1 MNVSSLKKYYRSLG
15 KNNMANYAGVIVD
28 ISLEKLDRVFDYK
41 IPAHLE
47 NVIRPGV
54 QVWIPFG
61 MGNRKIKGFVVSL
74 SDTCAYEESKVKEI
88 SGVCE
93 GAIPV
98 EGQLIE
104 LAAWMRDRYG
114 CTMNQAMKTV
124 IPVKNK
130 VKEQTKVL
138 ISLTADTGTVE
149 NYISANKRCKA
160 RVRVLQ
166 TLATKGTL
174 EKEKLLE
181 EAATTAATLKELQE
195 AGLISLQSETIYRL
209 PKIAREE
216 KKNITLNTE
225 QQTILDTFAD
235 DLAEGHCCNYLLHG
249 VTGSGKTEVYMGM
262 IAQVL
267 EGKKQA
273 IVLIPEIALTFQT
286 VMRFYGRFGEKVS
299 VIHSKMS
306 AGERYDQM
314 ERAKKGEI
322 SIMIGPRSAVFTP
335 FQNLGMII
343 IDEEHEGSYKSET
356 TPKYHARE
364 VAKKR
369 CEMSGATMVLG
380 SATPSVE
387 SYFKTCNGEM
397 KLLKLSNRINDQKL
411 ADVQVVDLRK
421 ELKEGNRSVISRRL
435 HVQMQNALE
444 KNQQIMLFLNRRG
457 HTGFISCR
465 SCGKV
470 LKCPHCDVSLTLHR
484 DNKMRCHYC
493 GYEQYSV
500 KNCPECGSPYIG
512 GFRAGTQA
520 IEEVVKKE
528 FPKARILRMD
538 MDTTRK
544 KGNYE
549 AILESFAKK
558 EADILIGTQMIVKG
572 HDFPSVTL
580 VGVLLA
586 DLSLHASDYMAA
598 ERTFQLLTQAV
609 GRAGRGNDPGNAV
622 IQTYQPEHY
631 AVQSAAAQNYESF
644 YELEIAYRDLMSY
657 PPMSGMLAMLL
668 QSEDQELLE
677 AQAEKIKTGILEMEI
692 PLLRVTGPTPAVI
705 SKLSD
710 IYRRVIYLKHEDTKE
725 LYRVREMIDLAVKNE
740 TISKEIRVEFDENPL
755 YAY

>member
-1 MNVSSLKKYYRSLG
+1 
-15 KNNMANYAGVIVD
+15 MAKYAGVIVD

-41 IPAHLE
+41 VPAYLE
-47 NVIRPGV
+47 GILHPGM

-61 MGNRKIKGFVVSL
+61 NGNRRIKGFVVSL
-74 SDTCAYEESKVKEI
+74 ADTCSYEEYKVKELL
-88 SGVCE
+88 GVCE
-93 GAIPV
+93 GAISV

-104 LAAWMRDRYG
+104 LAAWMRERYG

-124 IPVKNK
+124 LPVKNK

-138 ISLTADTGTVE
+138 VSLNIDKTAVDE
-149 NYISANKRCKA
+149 YAEKNKRAKA
-160 RVRVLQ
+160 RIRVLQ
-166 TLATKGTL
+166 TLLEKGTL
-174 EKEKLLE
+174 EKDKLLE
-181 EAATTAATLKELQE
+181 EASTTGATLKELQE
-195 AGLISLQSETIYRL
+195 AGLLSLQSETIYRL

-216 KKNITLNTE
+216 KKEIILNQN
-225 QQTILDTFAD
+225 QQTILDNFRQD
-235 DLAEGHCCNYLLHG
+235 FAEGRCENYLLHG

-262 IAQVL
+262 LENVL
-267 EGKKQA
+267 NSGKQA

-286 VMRFYGRFGEKVS
+286 VMRFYGRFGDKVS

-314 ERAKKGEI
+314 ERAKRGEI

-335 FQNLGMII
+335 FSNLGMII

-356 TPKYHARE
+356 NPKYHARE

-369 CEMSGATMVLG
+369 CEMSPASLVLG
-380 SATPSVE
+380 SATPSIE
-387 SYFKTCNGEM
+387 SYFKASCGEY
-397 KLLKLSNRINDQKL
+397 KLLKLPNRINDLNL
-411 ADVQVVDLRK
+411 AAVQVVDLRQ
-421 ELKEGNRSVISRRL
+421 ELKEGNRSVISRALRK
-435 HVQMQNALE
+435 QMQEALD

-465 SCGKV
+465 SCGHV
-470 LKCPHCDVSLTLHR
+470 LKCPHCDVSLTLHKDGR
-484 DNKMRCHYC
+484 MRCHYC
-493 GYEQYSV
+493 GYEQTTV

-520 IEEVVKKE
+520 IEEVVRKE
-528 FPKARILRMD
+528 FPDAKILRMD

-544 KGNYE
+544 KGSYE
-549 AILESFAKK
+549 AILESFSKK

-572 HDFPSVTL
+572 HDFPAVTL

-609 GRAGRGNDPGNAV
+609 GRAGRGNLPGNAV

-631 AVQSAAAQNYESF
+631 AVQRAAAQDYEGF
-644 YELEIAYRDLMSY
+644 YDLEIAYRDLMSY

-668 QSEDQELLE
+668 QGADEDILE
-677 AQAEKIKTGILEMEI
+677 AESEKIKTMILEMDI

-705 SKLSD
+705 SKISD
-710 IYRRVIYLKHEDTKE
+710 IYRRVIYLKHEDVKE
-725 LYRVREMIDLAVKNE
+725 LYCVREMIDEAVKNE
-740 TISKEIRVEFDENPL
+740 TISKEIRVEYDENPL

>member
-1 MNVSSLKKYYRSLG
+1 
-15 KNNMANYAGVIVD
+15 MAIYAGVIVD

-47 NVIRPGV
+47 GILHPGM

-61 MGNRKIKGFVVSL
+61 NGNRRIKGFVVSL
-74 SDTCAYEESKVKEI
+74 ADTCSYEESKVKELL
-88 SGVCE
+88 GVCE
-93 GAIPV
+93 GAISV

-104 LAAWMRDRYG
+104 LAAWMRERYG

-124 IPVKNK
+124 LPVKNK
-130 VKEQTKVL
+130 VKEKTKVL
-138 ISLTADTGTVE
+138 VSLNIDKTAVDE
-149 NYISANKRCKA
+149 YAEKNKRAKA
-160 RVRVLQ
+160 RIRVLQ
-166 TLATKGTL
+166 TLLEKGTL
-174 EKEKLLE
+174 EKDKLLE
-181 EAATTAATLKELQE
+181 EASTTGATLKELQE
-195 AGLISLQSETIYRL
+195 AGLLSLQSETIYRL

-216 KKNITLNTE
+216 KQEIILNQN
-225 QQTILDTFAD
+225 QQTILDNFRQD
-235 DLAEGHCCNYLLHG
+235 FAEGRCENYLLHG

-262 IAQVL
+262 LENVL
-267 EGKKQA
+267 NSGKQA

-286 VMRFYGRFGEKVS
+286 VMRFYGRFGDKVS

-314 ERAKKGEI
+314 ERAKRGEI

-335 FQNLGMII
+335 FSNLGMII

-356 TPKYHARE
+356 NPKYHARE

-369 CEMSGATMVLG
+369 CEMSPASLVLG
-380 SATPSVE
+380 SATPSIE
-387 SYFKTCNGEM
+387 SYFKASCGEY
-397 KLLKLSNRINDQKL
+397 KLLKLPNRINDLNL
-411 ADVQVVDLRK
+411 AAVQVVDLRQ
-421 ELKEGNRSVISRRL
+421 ELKEGNRSVISRALRK
-435 HVQMQNALE
+435 QMQEALD

-465 SCGKV
+465 SCGHV
-470 LKCPHCDVSLTLHR
+470 LKCPHCDVSLTLHKDGR
-484 DNKMRCHYC
+484 MRCHYC
-493 GYEQYSV
+493 GYEQTTV

-520 IEEVVKKE
+520 IEEVVRKE
-528 FPKARILRMD
+528 FPDAKILRMD

-544 KGNYE
+544 KGSYE
-549 AILESFAKK
+549 AILESFSKK

-572 HDFPSVTL
+572 HDFPAVTL

-609 GRAGRGNDPGNAV
+609 GRAGRGNLPGNAV

-631 AVQSAAAQNYESF
+631 AVQRAAAQDYEGF
-644 YELEIAYRDLMSY
+644 YDLEIAYRDLMSY

-668 QSEDQELLE
+668 QGADEDILE
-677 AQAEKIKTGILEMEI
+677 AESEKIKTMILEMDI

-705 SKLSD
+705 SKISD
-710 IYRRVIYLKHEDTKE
+710 IYRRVIYLKHEDVKE
-725 LYRVREMIDLAVKNE
+725 LYCVREMIDEAVKNE
-740 TISKEIRVEFDENPL
+740 TISKEIRVEYDENPL

>member
-1 MNVSSLKKYYRSLG
+1 
-15 KNNMANYAGVIVD
+15 MAKYAGVIVD

-41 IPAHLE
+41 VPAYLE
-47 NVIRPGV
+47 GILHPGM

-61 MGNRKIKGFVVSL
+61 NGNRRIKGFVVSL
-74 SDTCAYEESKVKEI
+74 SDTCSYEEYKVKELL
-88 SGVCE
+88 GVCE
-93 GAIPV
+93 GAISV

-104 LAAWMRDRYG
+104 LAAWMRERYG

-124 IPVKNK
+124 LPVKNK

-138 ISLTADTGTVE
+138 VSLNIDKTAVDE
-149 NYISANKRCKA
+149 YAEKNKRAKA
-160 RVRVLQ
+160 RIRVLQ
-166 TLATKGTL
+166 TLLEKGTL
-174 EKEKLLE
+174 EKDKLLE
-181 EAATTAATLKELQE
+181 EASTTGATLKELQE
-195 AGLISLQSETIYRL
+195 AGLLSLQSETIYRL

-216 KKNITLNTE
+216 KKEIILNQN
-225 QQTILDTFAD
+225 QQTILDNFRQD
-235 DLAEGHCCNYLLHG
+235 FAEGRCENYLLHG

-262 IAQVL
+262 LENVL
-267 EGKKQA
+267 NSGKQA

-286 VMRFYGRFGEKVS
+286 VMRFYGRFGDKVS

-314 ERAKKGEI
+314 ERAKRGEI

-335 FQNLGMII
+335 FSNLGMII

-356 TPKYHARE
+356 NPKYHARE

-369 CEMSGATMVLG
+369 CEMSPASLVLG
-380 SATPSVE
+380 SATPSIE
-387 SYFKTCNGEM
+387 SYFKASCGEY
-397 KLLKLSNRINDQKL
+397 KLLKLPNRINDLNL
-411 ADVQVVDLRK
+411 AAVQVVDLRQ
-421 ELKEGNRSVISRRL
+421 ELKEGNRSVISRALRK
-435 HVQMQNALE
+435 QMQEALD

-465 SCGKV
+465 SCGHV
-470 LKCPHCDVSLTLHR
+470 LKCPHCDVSLTLHKDGR
-484 DNKMRCHYC
+484 MRCHYC
-493 GYEQYSV
+493 GYEQTTV

-520 IEEVVKKE
+520 IEEVVRKE
-528 FPKARILRMD
+528 FPDAKILRMD

-544 KGNYE
+544 KGSYE
-549 AILESFAKK
+549 AILESFSKK

-572 HDFPSVTL
+572 HDFPAVTL

-609 GRAGRGNDPGNAV
+609 GRAGRGNLPGNAV

-631 AVQSAAAQNYESF
+631 AVQRAAAQDYEGF
-644 YELEIAYRDLMSY
+644 YDLEIAYRDLMSY

-668 QSEDQELLE
+668 QGADEDILE
-677 AQAEKIKTGILEMEI
+677 AESEKIKTMILEMDI

-705 SKLSD
+705 SKISD
-710 IYRRVIYLKHEDTKE
+710 IYRRVIYLKHEDVKE
-725 LYRVREMIDLAVKNE
+725 LYCVREMIDEAVKNE
-740 TISKEIRVEFDENPL
+740 TISKEIRVEYDENPL

>member
-1 MNVSSLKKYYRSLG
+1 
-15 KNNMANYAGVIVD
+15 MAKYAGVIVD

-41 IPAHLE
+41 VPAYLE
-47 NVIRPGV
+47 GILHPGM

-61 MGNRKIKGFVVSL
+61 NGNRRIKGFVVSL
-74 SDTCAYEESKVKEI
+74 SDTCSYEEYKVKELL
-88 SGVCE
+88 GVCE
-93 GAIPV
+93 GAISV

-104 LAAWMRDRYG
+104 LAAWMRERYG

-124 IPVKNK
+124 LPVKNK
-130 VKEQTKVL
+130 VKEKTKVL
-138 ISLTADTGTVE
+138 VSLNIDKTAVDE
-149 NYISANKRCKA
+149 YAEKNKRAKA
-160 RVRVLQ
+160 RIRVLQ
-166 TLATKGTL
+166 TLLEKGTL
-174 EKEKLLE
+174 EKDKLLE
-181 EAATTAATLKELQE
+181 EASTTGATLKELQE
-195 AGLISLQSETIYRL
+195 AGLLSLQSETIYRL

-216 KKNITLNTE
+216 KQEIILNQN
-225 QQTILDTFAD
+225 QQTILDNFRQD
-235 DLAEGHCCNYLLHG
+235 FAEGRCENYLLHG

-262 IAQVL
+262 LENVL
-267 EGKKQA
+267 NSGKQA

-286 VMRFYGRFGEKVS
+286 VMRFYGRFGDKVS

-314 ERAKKGEI
+314 ERAKRGEI

-335 FQNLGMII
+335 FSNLGMII

-356 TPKYHARE
+356 NPKYHARE

-369 CEMSGATMVLG
+369 CEMSQASLVLG
-380 SATPSVE
+380 SATPSIE
-387 SYFKTCNGEM
+387 SYFRASCGEY
-397 KLLKLSNRINDQKL
+397 KLLRLPNRINDLNL
-411 ADVQVVDLRK
+411 ATVQVVDLRQ
-421 ELKEGNRSVISRRL
+421 ELKEGNRSVISRTL
-435 HVQMQNALE
+435 KKQMQEALD
-444 KNQQIMLFLNRRG
+444 KKQQIMLFLNRRG

-465 SCGKV
+465 SCGHV
-470 LKCPHCDVSLTLHR
+470 LKCPHCDVSLTLHKDGR
-484 DNKMRCHYC
+484 MRCHYC
-493 GYEQYSV
+493 GYEQTTV

-520 IEEVVKKE
+520 IEEVVRKE
-528 FPKARILRMD
+528 FPDAKILRMD

-544 KGNYE
+544 KGSYE
-549 AILESFAKK
+549 AILESFSKK

-572 HDFPSVTL
+572 HDFPAVTL

-609 GRAGRGNDPGNAV
+609 GRAGRGNLPGNAV

-631 AVQSAAAQNYESF
+631 AVQRAAAQDYEGF
-644 YELEIAYRDLMSY
+644 YDLEIAYRDLMSY

-668 QSEDQELLE
+668 QGADEDILE
-677 AQAEKIKTGILEMEI
+677 AESEKIKTMILEMDI

-705 SKLSD
+705 SKISD
-710 IYRRVIYLKHEDTKE
+710 IYRRVIYLKHEDVKE
-725 LYRVREMIDLAVKNE
+725 LYCVREMIDEAVKNE
-740 TISKEIRVEFDENPL
+740 TISKEIRVEYDENPL

>member
-1 MNVSSLKKYYRSLG
+1 
-15 KNNMANYAGVIVD
+15 MAKYAGVIVD

-41 IPAHLE
+41 VPAHLE
-47 NVIRPGV
+47 GILHPGM

-61 MGNRKIKGFVVSL
+61 NGNRRIKGFVVSL
-74 SDTCAYEESKVKEI
+74 SDTCSYEEYKVKELL
-88 SGVCE
+88 GVCE
-93 GAIPV
+93 GAISV

-104 LAAWMRDRYG
+104 LAAWMRERYG

-124 IPVKNK
+124 LPVKNK
-130 VKEQTKVL
+130 VKEKTKVL
-138 ISLTADTGTVE
+138 VSLNIDKTAVDE
-149 NYISANKRCKA
+149 YAEKNKRAKA
-160 RVRVLQ
+160 RIRVLQ
-166 TLATKGTL
+166 TLLEKGTL
-174 EKEKLLE
+174 EKDKLLE
-181 EAATTAATLKELQE
+181 EASTTGATLKELQE
-195 AGLISLQSETIYRL
+195 AGLLSLQSETIYRL

-216 KKNITLNTE
+216 KQEIILNQN
-225 QQTILDTFAD
+225 QQTILDNFRQD
-235 DLAEGHCCNYLLHG
+235 FAEGRCENYLLHG

-262 IAQVL
+262 LENVL
-267 EGKKQA
+267 NSGKQA

-286 VMRFYGRFGEKVS
+286 VMRFYGRFGDKVS

-314 ERAKKGEI
+314 ERAKRGEI

-335 FQNLGMII
+335 FSNLGMII

-356 TPKYHARE
+356 NPKYHARE

-369 CEMSGATMVLG
+369 CEMSHASLVLG
-380 SATPSVE
+380 SATPSIE
-387 SYFKTCNGEM
+387 SYFKASCGEY
-397 KLLKLSNRINDQKL
+397 KLLKLPNRINDLNL
-411 ADVQVVDLRK
+411 AAVQVVDLRQ
-421 ELKEGNRSVISRRL
+421 ELKEGNRSVISRALRK
-435 HVQMQNALE
+435 QMQEALD

-465 SCGKV
+465 SCGHV
-470 LKCPHCDVSLTLHR
+470 LKCPHCDVSLTLHKDGR
-484 DNKMRCHYC
+484 MRCHYC
-493 GYEQYSV
+493 GYEQTTV

-520 IEEVVKKE
+520 IEEVVRKE
-528 FPKARILRMD
+528 FPDAKILRMD

-544 KGNYE
+544 KGSYE
-549 AILESFAKK
+549 AILESFSKK

-572 HDFPSVTL
+572 HDFPAVTL

-609 GRAGRGNDPGNAV
+609 GRAGRGNLPGNAV

-631 AVQSAAAQNYESF
+631 AVQRAAAQDYEGF
-644 YELEIAYRDLMSY
+644 YDLEIAYRDLMSY

-668 QSEDQELLE
+668 QGADEDILE
-677 AQAEKIKTGILEMEI
+677 AESEKIKTMILEMDI

-705 SKLSD
+705 SKISD
-710 IYRRVIYLKHEDTKE
+710 IYRRVIYLKHEDVKE
-725 LYRVREMIDLAVKNE
+725 LYCVREMIDEAVKNE
-740 TISKEIRVEFDENPL
+740 TISKEIRVEYDENPL

>member
-1 MNVSSLKKYYRSLG
+1 
-15 KNNMANYAGVIVD
+15 MANYAGVIVD
-28 ISLEKLDRVFDYK
+28 ISLEKLDRVFDYR

-47 NVIRPGV
+47 DAIHPGV
-54 QVWIPFG
+54 PVWIPFG
-61 MGNRKIKGFVVSL
+61 MGNRRIKGFVVSL
-74 SDTCAYEESKVKEI
+74 SDTCAYDESKVKELL
-88 SGVCE
+88 GVCE

-104 LAAWMRDRYG
+104 LAAWMREKYG
-114 CTMNQAMKTV
+114 CTMNQTMKTV
-124 IPVKNK
+124 LPVKNK
-130 VKEQTKVL
+130 VKEQTKVVVEAA
-138 ISLTADTGTVE
+138 ADVAAIE
-149 NYISANKRCKA
+149 NYMEHNKRCKA
-160 RVRVLQ
+160 RIRVLQ
-166 TLATKGTL
+166 VLLAKGVL

-195 AGLISLQSETIYRL
+195 AGLILLQSETIYRL

-216 KKNITLNTE
+216 KKSITLNTE
-225 QQTILDTFAD
+225 QQTILDTFRAD
-235 DLAEGHCCNYLLHG
+235 YKAGRRCGYLLHG

-262 IAQVL
+262 LERVL
-267 EGKKQA
+267 ASGKQA

-286 VMRFYGRFGEKVS
+286 VMRFYGRFGDKVS

-322 SIMIGPRSAVFTP
+322 SIMIGPRSAIFTP
-335 FQNLGMII
+335 FSDLGMII

-356 TPKYHARE
+356 NPKYHARE

-369 CEMSGATMVLG
+369 CEMSDAVLVLG
-380 SATPSVE
+380 SATPSIE
-387 SYFKTCNGEM
+387 SYFKATCGEYQ
-397 KLLKLSNRINDQKL
+397 LLKLPNRINDLKL
-411 ADVQVVDLRK
+411 AEVQVVDLRK
-421 ELKEGNRSVISRRL
+421 ELKEGNRSVISRAL
-435 HVQMQNALE
+435 KAQMQEALG

-470 LKCPHCDVSLTLHR
+470 LKCPHCDVSLTFHKDGR
-484 DNKMRCHYC
+484 MRCHYC
-493 GYEQYSV
+493 GYEQMNV
-500 KNCPECGSPYIG
+500 KTCPECGSPYIG
-512 GFRAGTQA
+512 GFRAGTQQ

-528 FPKARILRMD
+528 FPDARILRMD
-538 MDTTRK
+538 LDTTRK
-544 KGNYE
+544 KGSYE

-572 HDFPSVTL
+572 HDFPAVTL

-609 GRAGRGNDPGNAV
+609 GRAGRGSLPGNAV

-631 AVQSAAAQNYESF
+631 AVQTAAKQDYEGF

-657 PPMSGMLAMLL
+657 PPMSGMMAMLL
-668 QSEDQELLE
+668 QSADEGLLE
-677 AQAEKIKTGILEMEI
+677 AEAEKIKTNILEMDI

-710 IYRRVIYLKHEDTKE
+710 VYRRVIYLKHENAKE
-725 LYRVREMIDLAVKNE
+725 LYRVREMLDEAVKNE

>member
-1 MNVSSLKKYYRSLG
+1 
-15 KNNMANYAGVIVD
+15 MAKYAGVIVD

-41 IPAHLE
+41 VPAYLE
-47 NVIRPGV
+47 GILHPGM

-61 MGNRKIKGFVVSL
+61 NGNRRIKGFVVSL
-74 SDTCAYEESKVKEI
+74 SDTCSYEEYKVKELL
-88 SGVCE
+88 GVCE
-93 GAIPV
+93 GAISV

-104 LAAWMRDRYG
+104 LAAWMRERYG

-124 IPVKNK
+124 LPVKNK

-138 ISLTADTGTVE
+138 VSLNIDKTAVDE
-149 NYISANKRCKA
+149 YAEKNKRAKA
-160 RVRVLQ
+160 RIRVLQ
-166 TLATKGTL
+166 TLLEKGTL
-174 EKEKLLE
+174 EKDKLLE
-181 EAATTAATLKELQE
+181 EASTTGATLKELQE
-195 AGLISLQSETIYRL
+195 AGLLSLQSETIYRL

-216 KKNITLNTE
+216 KQEIILNQN
-225 QQTILDTFAD
+225 QQTILDNFRQD
-235 DLAEGHCCNYLLHG
+235 FAEGRCENYLLHG

-262 IAQVL
+262 LENVL
-267 EGKKQA
+267 NSGKQA

-286 VMRFYGRFGEKVS
+286 VMRFYGRFGDKVS

-314 ERAKKGEI
+314 ERAKRGEI

-335 FQNLGMII
+335 FSNLGMII

-356 TPKYHARE
+356 NPKYHARE

-369 CEMSGATMVLG
+369 CEMSPASLVLG
-380 SATPSVE
+380 SATPSIE
-387 SYFKTCNGEM
+387 SYFKASCGEY
-397 KLLKLSNRINDQKL
+397 KLLKLPNRINDLNL
-411 ADVQVVDLRK
+411 AAVQVVDLRQ
-421 ELKEGNRSVISRRL
+421 ELKEGNRSVISRALRK
-435 HVQMQNALE
+435 QMQEALD

-465 SCGKV
+465 SCGHV
-470 LKCPHCDVSLTLHR
+470 LKCPHCDVSLTLHKDGR
-484 DNKMRCHYC
+484 MRCHYC
-493 GYEQYSV
+493 GYEQTTV

-520 IEEVVKKE
+520 IEEVVRKE
-528 FPKARILRMD
+528 FPDAKILRMD

-544 KGNYE
+544 KGSYE
-549 AILESFAKK
+549 AILESFSKK

-572 HDFPSVTL
+572 HDFPAVTL

-609 GRAGRGNDPGNAV
+609 GRAGRGNLPGNAV

-631 AVQSAAAQNYESF
+631 AVQRAAAQDYEGF
-644 YELEIAYRDLMSY
+644 YDLEIAYRDLMSY

-668 QSEDQELLE
+668 QGADEDILE
-677 AQAEKIKTGILEMEI
+677 AESEKIKTMILEMDI

-705 SKLSD
+705 SKISD

-725 LYRVREMIDLAVKNE
+725 LYRVREMIDEAVKNE
-740 TISKEIRVEFDENPL
+740 TISKEIRVEYDENPL

>member
-1 MNVSSLKKYYRSLG
+1 
-15 KNNMANYAGVIVD
+15 MANYAGVIVD

-47 NVIRPGV
+47 NLIHPGV

-61 MGNRKIKGFVVSL
+61 MGNRRIKGFVVSL
-74 SDTCAYEESKVKEI
+74 SDACVYDVYKVKEI
-88 SGVCE
+88 LGVCE

-104 LAAWMRDRYG
+104 LAAWMRERYG

-124 IPVKNK
+124 LPVKNK
-130 VKEQTKVL
+130 VKEQTKVVV
-138 ISLTADTGTVE
+138 SLLVDAAAIEAYVA
-149 NYISANKRCKA
+149 ANKRCKA
-160 RVRVLQ
+160 RIRVLH
-166 TLATKGTL
+166 TLQAKGTL

-181 EAATTAATLKELQE
+181 EASTTVTTLKELQE
-195 AGLISLQSETIYRL
+195 AGMISLQSETIYRL
-209 PKIAREE
+209 PKIAGE
-216 KKNITLNTE
+216 KKKTIILNTE
-225 QQTILDTFAD
+225 QQAILDTFRK
-235 DLAEGHCCNYLLHG
+235 DLAEEKHYNYLIHG

-262 IAQVL
+262 LETVL
-267 EGKKQA
+267 NAGKQA

-286 VMRFYGRFGEKVS
+286 VMRFYGRFGDKVS

-335 FQNLGMII
+335 FSNLGMII
-343 IDEEHEGSYKSET
+343 IDEEHEGSYKSEQM
-356 TPKYHARE
+356 PKYHARE

-369 CEMSGATMVLG
+369 CEMSGATLVLG

-387 SYFKTCNGEM
+387 SYFKACCGKI
-397 KLLKLSNRINDQKL
+397 KLLKLPNRINDSKF
-411 ADVQVVDLRK
+411 ADVQVVDLRQ
-421 ELKEGNRSVISRRL
+421 ELKEGNRSVISRSL
-435 HVQMQNALE
+435 KAQMQNTLD

-465 SCGKV
+465 SCGHV
-470 LKCPHCDVSLTLHR
+470 LKCPHCDLSLTFHR
-484 DNKMRCHYC
+484 NGRMRCHYC
-493 GYEQYSV
+493 GYEQLSV

-512 GFRAGTQA
+512 GFRAGTQR

-528 FPKARILRMD
+528 FPNARILRMD
-538 MDTTRK
+538 LDTTRK
-544 KGNYE
+544 KGSYE
-549 AILESFAKK
+549 AILESFSKR

-572 HDFPSVTL
+572 HDFPEVTL

-609 GRAGRGNDPGNAV
+609 GRAGRGNVPGNAV

-631 AVQSAAAQNYESF
+631 AVQSAAKQNYESF

-668 QSEDQELLE
+668 QSEDETLLE
-677 AQAEKIKTGILEMEI
+677 AEAEKIKTGILEMEI

-725 LYRVREMIDLAVKNE
+725 LYKVREMIEEAVKNG
-740 TISKEIRVEFDENPL
+740 TIAKEIRVEFDENPL

>member
-1 MNVSSLKKYYRSLG
+1 
-15 KNNMANYAGVIVD
+15 MAKYAGVIVD

-41 IPAHLE
+41 VPAYLE
-47 NVIRPGV
+47 GILHPGM

-61 MGNRKIKGFVVSL
+61 NGNRRIKGFVVSL
-74 SDTCAYEESKVKEI
+74 SDTCSYEEYKVKELL
-88 SGVCE
+88 GVCE
-93 GAIPV
+93 GAISV

-104 LAAWMRDRYG
+104 LAAWMRERYG

-124 IPVKNK
+124 LPVKNK

-138 ISLTADTGTVE
+138 VSLNIDKTAVDE
-149 NYISANKRCKA
+149 YAEKNKRAKA
-160 RVRVLQ
+160 RIRVLQ
-166 TLATKGTL
+166 TLLEKGTL
-174 EKEKLLE
+174 EKDKLLE
-181 EAATTAATLKELQE
+181 EASTTGATLKELQE
-195 AGLISLQSETIYRL
+195 AGLLSLQSETIYRL

-216 KKNITLNTE
+216 KQEIILNQN
-225 QQTILDTFAD
+225 QQTILDNFRQD
-235 DLAEGHCCNYLLHG
+235 FAEGRCENYLLHG

-262 IAQVL
+262 LENVL
-267 EGKKQA
+267 NSGKQA

-286 VMRFYGRFGEKVS
+286 VMRFYGRFGDKVS

-314 ERAKKGEI
+314 ERAKRGEI

-335 FQNLGMII
+335 FSNLGMII

-356 TPKYHARE
+356 NPKYRARE

-369 CEMSGATMVLG
+369 CEMSHASLVLG
-380 SATPSVE
+380 SATPSIE
-387 SYFKTCNGEM
+387 SYFKASCGEY
-397 KLLKLSNRINDQKL
+397 KLLKLPNRINDLNL
-411 ADVQVVDLRK
+411 AAVQVVDLRQ
-421 ELKEGNRSVISRRL
+421 ELKEGNRSVISRALRK
-435 HVQMQNALE
+435 QMQEALD

-465 SCGKV
+465 SCGHV
-470 LKCPHCDVSLTLHR
+470 LKCPHCDVSLTLHKDGR
-484 DNKMRCHYC
+484 MRCHYC
-493 GYEQYSV
+493 GYEQTTV

-520 IEEVVKKE
+520 IEEVVRKE
-528 FPKARILRMD
+528 FPDAKILRMD

-544 KGNYE
+544 KGSYE
-549 AILESFAKK
+549 AILESFSKK

-572 HDFPSVTL
+572 HDFPAVTL

-609 GRAGRGNDPGNAV
+609 GRAGRGNLPGNAV

-631 AVQSAAAQNYESF
+631 AVQRAAAQDYEGF
-644 YELEIAYRDLMSY
+644 YDLEIAYRDLMSY

-668 QSEDQELLE
+668 QGADEDILE
-677 AQAEKIKTGILEMEI
+677 AESEKIKTMILEMDI

-705 SKLSD
+705 SKISD
-710 IYRRVIYLKHEDTKE
+710 IYRRVIYLKHEDVKE
-725 LYRVREMIDLAVKNE
+725 LYCVREMIDEAVKNE
-740 TISKEIRVEFDENPL
+740 TISKEIRVEYDENPL

>member
-1 MNVSSLKKYYRSLG
+1 
-15 KNNMANYAGVIVD
+15 MAKYAGVIVD

-41 IPAHLE
+41 IPAHLDG
-47 NVIRPGV
+47 ILHPGM

-61 MGNRKIKGFVVSL
+61 NGNRRIKGFVVSL
-74 SDTCAYEESKVKEI
+74 SDTCSYEEYKVKELL
-88 SGVCE
+88 GVCE
-93 GAIPV
+93 GAISV

-104 LAAWMRDRYG
+104 LAAWMRERYG

-124 IPVKNK
+124 LPVKNK

-138 ISLTADTGTVE
+138 VSLNIDKTAVDE
-149 NYISANKRCKA
+149 YAEKNKRAKA
-160 RVRVLQ
+160 RIRVLQ
-166 TLATKGTL
+166 TLLEKGTL
-174 EKEKLLE
+174 EKDKLLE
-181 EAATTAATLKELQE
+181 EASTTGATLKELQE
-195 AGLISLQSETIYRL
+195 AGLLSLQSETIYRL

-216 KKNITLNTE
+216 KQEIILNQN
-225 QQTILDTFAD
+225 QQTILDNFRQD
-235 DLAEGHCCNYLLHG
+235 FAEGRCENYLLHG

-262 IAQVL
+262 LENVL
-267 EGKKQA
+267 NSGKQA

-286 VMRFYGRFGEKVS
+286 VMRFYGRFGDKVS

-314 ERAKKGEI
+314 ERAKRGEI

-335 FQNLGMII
+335 FSNLGMII

-356 TPKYHARE
+356 NPKYHARE

-369 CEMSGATMVLG
+369 CEMSHASLVLG
-380 SATPSVE
+380 SATPSIE
-387 SYFKTCNGEM
+387 SYFKASCGEY
-397 KLLKLSNRINDQKL
+397 KLLKLPNRINDLNL
-411 ADVQVVDLRK
+411 AAVQVVDLRQ
-421 ELKEGNRSVISRRL
+421 ELKEGNRSVISRALRK
-435 HVQMQNALE
+435 QMQEALD

-465 SCGKV
+465 SCGHV
-470 LKCPHCDVSLTLHR
+470 LKCPHCDVSLTLHKDGR
-484 DNKMRCHYC
+484 MRCHYC
-493 GYEQYSV
+493 GYEQTTV

-520 IEEVVKKE
+520 IEEVVRKE
-528 FPKARILRMD
+528 FPDAKILRMD

-544 KGNYE
+544 KGSYE
-549 AILESFAKK
+549 AILESFSKK

-572 HDFPSVTL
+572 HDFPAVTL

-609 GRAGRGNDPGNAV
+609 GRAGRGNLPGNAV

-631 AVQSAAAQNYESF
+631 AVQRAAAQDYEGF
-644 YELEIAYRDLMSY
+644 YDLEIAYRDLMSY

-668 QSEDQELLE
+668 QGADEDILE
-677 AQAEKIKTGILEMEI
+677 AESEKIKTMILEMDI

-705 SKLSD
+705 SKISD
-710 IYRRVIYLKHEDTKE
+710 IYRRVIYLKHEDVKE
-725 LYRVREMIDLAVKNE
+725 LYCVREMIDEAVKNE
-740 TISKEIRVEFDENPL
+740 TISKEIRVEYDENPL

>member
-1 MNVSSLKKYYRSLG
+1 
-15 KNNMANYAGVIVD
+15 MANYAGVIVD

-47 NVIRPGV
+47 DKIQPGV

-61 MGNRKIKGFVVSL
+61 NGNRRIKGFVIGL
-74 SDTCAYEESKVKEI
+74 SDTCAYEACKIKEI
-88 SGVCE
+88 LEICE

-104 LAAWMRDRYG
+104 LAAWMRERYG
-114 CTMNQAMKTV
+114 CTMNQNLKTV
-124 IPVKNK
+124 LPVKQK

-138 ISLTADTGTVE
+138 VSLAVE
-149 NYISANKRCKA
+149 PSVVSDYAESNKRAKA
-160 RVRVLQ
+160 RIRILEI
-166 TLATKGTL
+166 LCERGTL
-174 EKEKLLE
+174 EKETLLE
-181 EAATTAATLKELQE
+181 LAATSVNTIKELEQ
-195 AGLISLQSETIYRL
+195 AGMVLLQSETIYRL
-209 PKIAREE
+209 PKIAKEE
-216 KKNITLNTE
+216 KKQITLNIE
-225 QQTILDTFAD
+225 QQAVLSCFHRDYRAGKI
-235 DLAEGHCCNYLLHG
+235 GKYLLHG

-262 IAQVL
+262 LEEVL
-267 EGKKQA
+267 KSGKQA

-286 VMRFYGRFGEKVS
+286 VMRFYGRFGDKVS

-306 AGERYDQM
+306 QGERYDQM

-335 FQNLGMII
+335 FPDLGMII

-356 TPKYHARE
+356 NPKYHARE
-364 VAKKR
+364 VANHR
-369 CEMSGATMVLG
+369 CDRSGAVLVLG
-380 SATPSVE
+380 SATPSVD
-387 SYFKTCNGEM
+387 SYFKASCGEYT
-397 KLLKLSNRINDQKL
+397 LLKLSNRINDLKL
-411 ADVQVVDLRK
+411 ADVQVVDLRT
-421 ELKEGNRSVISRRL
+421 ELKEGNRSVISRALRA
-435 HVQMQNALE
+435 QMQQALE

-465 SCGKV
+465 SCGHV
-470 LKCPHCDVSLTLHR
+470 LKCPHCDVSLTIHKDGR
-484 DNKMRCHYC
+484 MRCHYC
-493 GYEQYSV
+493 GFEQMSV
-500 KNCPECGSPYIG
+500 KTCPECGSPYIG

-544 KGNYE
+544 KGSYE

-586 DLSLHASDYMAA
+586 DLSLHSSDYMAA

-609 GRAGRGNDPGNAV
+609 GRAGRGAEPGNAV

-631 AVQSAAAQNYESF
+631 AVQAAKTQSYEAF

-657 PPMSGMLAMLL
+657 PPMSGMMAMLL
-668 QSEDQELLE
+668 QSTDEELLE
-677 AQAEKIKTGILEMEI
+677 AEAEKIKSMILQMDI
-692 PLLRVTGPTPAVI
+692 PLLRLTGPTPAVI

-710 IYRRVIYLKHEDTKE
+710 VYRRVIYLKHEDTKQ
-725 LYRVREMIDLAVKNE
+725 LYHVRETIDQAVKNE
-740 TISKEIRVEFDENPL
+740 MIHQQIRVEFDENPL

>member
-1 MNVSSLKKYYRSLG
+1 
-15 KNNMANYAGVIVD
+15 MAKYAGVIVD

-41 IPAHLE
+41 VPAYLE
-47 NVIRPGV
+47 GILHPGM

-61 MGNRKIKGFVVSL
+61 NGNRRIKGFVVSL
-74 SDTCAYEESKVKEI
+74 SDTCSYEEYKVKELL
-88 SGVCE
+88 GVCE
-93 GAIPV
+93 GAISV

-104 LAAWMRDRYG
+104 LAAWMRERYG

-124 IPVKNK
+124 LPVKNK
-130 VKEQTKVL
+130 VKEKTKVL
-138 ISLTADTGTVE
+138 VSLNIDKTAVDE
-149 NYISANKRCKA
+149 YAEKNKRAKA
-160 RVRVLQ
+160 RIRVLQ
-166 TLATKGTL
+166 TLLEKGTL
-174 EKEKLLE
+174 EKDKLLE
-181 EAATTAATLKELQE
+181 EASTTGATLKELQE
-195 AGLISLQSETIYRL
+195 AGLLSLQSETIYRL

-216 KKNITLNTE
+216 KQEIILNQN
-225 QQTILDTFAD
+225 QQTILDNFRQD
-235 DLAEGHCCNYLLHG
+235 FAEGRCENYLLHG

-262 IAQVL
+262 LENVL
-267 EGKKQA
+267 NSGKQA

-286 VMRFYGRFGEKVS
+286 VMRFYGRFGDKVS

-314 ERAKKGEI
+314 ERAKRGEI

-335 FQNLGMII
+335 FSNLGMII

-356 TPKYHARE
+356 NPKYHARE

-369 CEMSGATMVLG
+369 CEMSHASLVLG
-380 SATPSVE
+380 SATPSIE
-387 SYFKTCNGEM
+387 SYFKASCGEY
-397 KLLKLSNRINDQKL
+397 KLLKLPNRINDLNL
-411 ADVQVVDLRK
+411 AAVQVVDLRQ
-421 ELKEGNRSVISRRL
+421 ELKEGNRSVISRALRK
-435 HVQMQNALE
+435 QMQEALD

-465 SCGKV
+465 SCGHV
-470 LKCPHCDVSLTLHR
+470 LKCPHCDVSLTLHKDGR
-484 DNKMRCHYC
+484 MRCHYC
-493 GYEQYSV
+493 GYEQTTV

-520 IEEVVKKE
+520 IEEVVRKE
-528 FPKARILRMD
+528 FPDAKILRMD

-544 KGNYE
+544 KGSYE
-549 AILESFAKK
+549 AILESFSKK

-572 HDFPSVTL
+572 HDFPAVTL

-609 GRAGRGNDPGNAV
+609 GRAGRGNLPGNAV

-631 AVQSAAAQNYESF
+631 AVQRAAAQDYEGF
-644 YELEIAYRDLMSY
+644 YDLEIAYRDLMSY

-668 QSEDQELLE
+668 QGADEDILE
-677 AQAEKIKTGILEMEI
+677 AESEKIKTMILEMDI

-705 SKLSD
+705 SKISD
-710 IYRRVIYLKHEDTKE
+710 IYRRVIYLKHEDVKE
-725 LYRVREMIDLAVKNE
+725 LYCVWEMIDEAVKNE
-740 TISKEIRVEFDENPL
+740 TISKEIRVEYDENPL

>member
-1 MNVSSLKKYYRSLG
+1 
-15 KNNMANYAGVIVD
+15 MAKYAGVIVD

-41 IPAHLE
+41 VPAYLE
-47 NVIRPGV
+47 GILHPGM

-61 MGNRKIKGFVVSL
+61 NGNRRIKGFVVSL
-74 SDTCAYEESKVKEI
+74 ADTCSYEEYKVKELL
-88 SGVCE
+88 GVCE
-93 GAIPV
+93 GAISV

-104 LAAWMRDRYG
+104 LAAWMRERYG

-124 IPVKNK
+124 LPVKNK

-138 ISLTADTGTVE
+138 VSLNIDKTAVDE
-149 NYISANKRCKA
+149 YADKNKRAKA
-160 RVRVLQ
+160 RIRVLQ
-166 TLATKGTL
+166 TLLEKGTL
-174 EKEKLLE
+174 EKDKLLE
-181 EAATTAATLKELQE
+181 EASTTGATLKELQE
-195 AGLISLQSETIYRL
+195 AGLLSLQSETIYRL

-216 KKNITLNTE
+216 KQEIILNQN
-225 QQTILDTFAD
+225 QQTILDNFRQD
-235 DLAEGHCCNYLLHG
+235 FAEGRCENYLLHG

-262 IAQVL
+262 LENVL
-267 EGKKQA
+267 NSGKQA

-286 VMRFYGRFGEKVS
+286 VMRFYGRFGDKVS

-314 ERAKKGEI
+314 ERAKRGEI

-335 FQNLGMII
+335 FSNLGMII

-356 TPKYHARE
+356 NPKYHARE

-369 CEMSGATMVLG
+369 CEMSPASLVLG
-380 SATPSVE
+380 SATPSIE
-387 SYFKTCNGEM
+387 SYFKASCGEY
-397 KLLKLSNRINDQKL
+397 KLLKLPNRINDLNL
-411 ADVQVVDLRK
+411 AAVQVVDLRQ
-421 ELKEGNRSVISRRL
+421 ELKEGNRSVISRALRK
-435 HVQMQNALE
+435 QMQEALD

-465 SCGKV
+465 SCGHV
-470 LKCPHCDVSLTLHR
+470 LKCPHCDVSLTLHKDGR
-484 DNKMRCHYC
+484 MRCHYC
-493 GYEQYSV
+493 GYEQTTV

-520 IEEVVKKE
+520 IEEVVRKE
-528 FPKARILRMD
+528 FPDAKILRMD

-544 KGNYE
+544 KGSYE
-549 AILESFAKK
+549 AILESFSKK

-572 HDFPSVTL
+572 HDFPAVTL

-609 GRAGRGNDPGNAV
+609 GRAGRGNLPGNAV

-631 AVQSAAAQNYESF
+631 AVQRAAAQDYEGF
-644 YELEIAYRDLMSY
+644 YDLEIAYRDLMSY

-668 QSEDQELLE
+668 QGADEDILE
-677 AQAEKIKTGILEMEI
+677 AESEKIKTMILEMDI

-705 SKLSD
+705 SKISD
-710 IYRRVIYLKHEDTKE
+710 IYRRVIYLKHEDVKE
-725 LYRVREMIDLAVKNE
+725 LYCVREMIDEAVKNE
-740 TISKEIRVEFDENPL
+740 TISKEIRVEYDENPL

>member
-1 MNVSSLKKYYRSLG
+1 
-15 KNNMANYAGVIVD
+15 MAKYAGVIVD

-41 IPAHLE
+41 VPAYLE
-47 NVIRPGV
+47 GILHPGM

-61 MGNRKIKGFVVSL
+61 NGNRRIKGFVVSL
-74 SDTCAYEESKVKEI
+74 ADTCSYEESKVKELL
-88 SGVCE
+88 GVCE
-93 GAIPV
+93 GAISV

-104 LAAWMRDRYG
+104 LAAWMRERYG

-124 IPVKNK
+124 LPVKNK

-138 ISLTADTGTVE
+138 VSLNIDKTAVDE
-149 NYISANKRCKA
+149 YAEKNKRAKA
-160 RVRVLQ
+160 RIRVLQ
-166 TLATKGTL
+166 TLLEKGTL
-174 EKEKLLE
+174 EKDKLLE
-181 EAATTAATLKELQE
+181 EASTTGATLKELQE
-195 AGLISLQSETIYRL
+195 AGLLSLQSETIYRL

-216 KKNITLNTE
+216 KQEIILNQN
-225 QQTILDTFAD
+225 QQTILDNFRQD
-235 DLAEGHCCNYLLHG
+235 FAEGRCENYLLHG

-262 IAQVL
+262 LENVL
-267 EGKKQA
+267 NSGKQA

-286 VMRFYGRFGEKVS
+286 VMRFYGRFGDKVS

-314 ERAKKGEI
+314 ERAKRGEI

-335 FQNLGMII
+335 FSNLGMII

-356 TPKYHARE
+356 NPKYHARE

-369 CEMSGATMVLG
+369 CEMSHASLELG
-380 SATPSVE
+380 SATPSIE
-387 SYFKTCNGEM
+387 SYFKASCGEY
-397 KLLKLSNRINDQKL
+397 KLLKLPNRINDLNL
-411 ADVQVVDLRK
+411 AAVQVVDLRQ
-421 ELKEGNRSVISRRL
+421 ELKEGNRSVISRALRK
-435 HVQMQNALE
+435 QMQEALD

-465 SCGKV
+465 SCGHV
-470 LKCPHCDVSLTLHR
+470 LKCPHCDVSLTLHKDGR
-484 DNKMRCHYC
+484 MRCHYC
-493 GYEQYSV
+493 GYEQTTV

-520 IEEVVKKE
+520 IEEVVRKE
-528 FPKARILRMD
+528 FPDAKILRMD

-544 KGNYE
+544 KGSYE
-549 AILESFAKK
+549 AILESFSKK

-572 HDFPSVTL
+572 HDFPAVTL

-609 GRAGRGNDPGNAV
+609 GRAGRGNLPGNAV

-631 AVQSAAAQNYESF
+631 AVQRAAAQDYEGF
-644 YELEIAYRDLMSY
+644 YDLEIAYRDLMSY

-668 QSEDQELLE
+668 QGADEDILE
-677 AQAEKIKTGILEMEI
+677 AESEKIKTMILEMDI

-705 SKLSD
+705 SKISD
-710 IYRRVIYLKHEDTKE
+710 IYRRVIYLKHEDVKE
-725 LYRVREMIDLAVKNE
+725 LYCVREMIDEAVKNE

>member
-1 MNVSSLKKYYRSLG
+1 
-15 KNNMANYAGVIVD
+15 MAKYAGVIVD

-47 NVIRPGV
+47 GILHPGM

-61 MGNRKIKGFVVSL
+61 NGNRRIKGFVVSL
-74 SDTCAYEESKVKEI
+74 SDTCSYEEYKVKELL
-88 SGVCE
+88 GVCE
-93 GAIPV
+93 GAISV

-104 LAAWMRDRYG
+104 LAAWMRERYG

-124 IPVKNK
+124 LPVKNK
-130 VKEQTKVL
+130 VKEKTKVL
-138 ISLTADTGTVE
+138 VSLNIDKTAVDE
-149 NYISANKRCKA
+149 YAEKNKRAKA
-160 RVRVLQ
+160 RIRVLQ
-166 TLATKGTL
+166 TLLEKGTL
-174 EKEKLLE
+174 EKDKLLE
-181 EAATTAATLKELQE
+181 EASTTGATLKELQE
-195 AGLISLQSETIYRL
+195 AGLLSLQSETIYRL

-216 KKNITLNTE
+216 KQEIILNQN
-225 QQTILDTFAD
+225 QQTILDNFRQD
-235 DLAEGHCCNYLLHG
+235 FAEGRCENYLLHG

-262 IAQVL
+262 LENVL
-267 EGKKQA
+267 NSGKQA

-286 VMRFYGRFGEKVS
+286 VMRFYGRFGDKVS

-314 ERAKKGEI
+314 ERAKRGEI

-335 FQNLGMII
+335 FSNLGMII

-356 TPKYHARE
+356 NPKYHARE

-369 CEMSGATMVLG
+369 CEMSHASLVLG
-380 SATPSVE
+380 SATPSIE
-387 SYFKTCNGEM
+387 SYFKASCGEY
-397 KLLKLSNRINDQKL
+397 KLLKLPNRINDLNL
-411 ADVQVVDLRK
+411 AAVQVVDLRQ
-421 ELKEGNRSVISRRL
+421 ELKEGNRSVISRALRK
-435 HVQMQNALE
+435 QMQEALD

-465 SCGKV
+465 SCGHV
-470 LKCPHCDVSLTLHR
+470 LKCPHCDVSLTLHKDGR
-484 DNKMRCHYC
+484 MRCHYC
-493 GYEQYSV
+493 GYEQTTV

-520 IEEVVKKE
+520 IEEVVRKE
-528 FPKARILRMD
+528 FPDAKILRMD

-544 KGNYE
+544 KGSYE
-549 AILESFAKK
+549 AILESFSKK

-572 HDFPSVTL
+572 HDFPAVTL

-609 GRAGRGNDPGNAV
+609 GRAGRGNLPGNAV

-631 AVQSAAAQNYESF
+631 AVQRAAAQDYEGF
-644 YELEIAYRDLMSY
+644 YDLEIAYRDLMSY

-668 QSEDQELLE
+668 QGADEDILE
-677 AQAEKIKTGILEMEI
+677 AESEKIKTMILEMDI

-705 SKLSD
+705 SKISD
-710 IYRRVIYLKHEDTKE
+710 IYRRVIYLKHEDAKE
-725 LYRVREMIDLAVKNE
+725 LYCVREMIDEAVKKE

>member
-1 MNVSSLKKYYRSLG
+1 
-15 KNNMANYAGVIVD
+15 MAKYAGVIVD

-41 IPAHLE
+41 VPAYLE
-47 NVIRPGV
+47 GILHPGM

-61 MGNRKIKGFVVSL
+61 NGNRRIKGFVVSL
-74 SDTCAYEESKVKEI
+74 ADTCSYEEYKVKELL
-88 SGVCE
+88 GVCE
-93 GAIPV
+93 GAISV

-104 LAAWMRDRYG
+104 LAAWMRERYG

-124 IPVKNK
+124 LPVKNK
-130 VKEQTKVL
+130 VKEKTKVL
-138 ISLTADTGTVE
+138 VSLNIDKTAVDE
-149 NYISANKRCKA
+149 YAEKNKRAKA
-160 RVRVLQ
+160 RIRVLQ
-166 TLATKGTL
+166 TLLEKGTL
-174 EKEKLLE
+174 EKDKLLE
-181 EAATTAATLKELQE
+181 EASTTGATLKELQE
-195 AGLISLQSETIYRL
+195 AGLLSLQSETIYRL

-216 KKNITLNTE
+216 KQEIILNQN
-225 QQTILDTFAD
+225 QQTILDNFRQD
-235 DLAEGHCCNYLLHG
+235 FAEGRCENYLLHG

-262 IAQVL
+262 LENVL
-267 EGKKQA
+267 NSGKQA

-286 VMRFYGRFGEKVS
+286 VMRFYGRFGDKVS

-314 ERAKKGEI
+314 ERAKRGEI

-335 FQNLGMII
+335 FSNLGMII

-356 TPKYHARE
+356 NPKYHARE

-369 CEMSGATMVLG
+369 CEMSPASLVLG
-380 SATPSVE
+380 SATPSIE
-387 SYFKTCNGEM
+387 SYFKASCGEY
-397 KLLKLSNRINDQKL
+397 KLLKLPNRINDLNL
-411 ADVQVVDLRK
+411 AAVQVVDLRQ
-421 ELKEGNRSVISRRL
+421 ELKEGNRSVISRALRK
-435 HVQMQNALE
+435 QMQEALD

-465 SCGKV
+465 SCGHV
-470 LKCPHCDVSLTLHR
+470 LKCPHCDVSLTLHKDGR
-484 DNKMRCHYC
+484 MRCHYC
-493 GYEQYSV
+493 GYEQTTV

-520 IEEVVKKE
+520 IEEVVRKE
-528 FPKARILRMD
+528 FPDAKILRMD

-544 KGNYE
+544 KGSYE
-549 AILESFAKK
+549 AILESFSKK

-572 HDFPSVTL
+572 HDFPAVTL

-609 GRAGRGNDPGNAV
+609 GRAGRGNLPGNAV

-631 AVQSAAAQNYESF
+631 AVQRAAAQDYEGF
-644 YELEIAYRDLMSY
+644 YDLEIAYRDLMSY

-668 QSEDQELLE
+668 QGADEDILE
-677 AQAEKIKTGILEMEI
+677 AESEKIKTMILEMDI

-705 SKLSD
+705 SKISD
-710 IYRRVIYLKHEDTKE
+710 IYRRVIYLKHEDVKE
-725 LYRVREMIDLAVKNE
+725 LYCVREMIDEAVKNE
-740 TISKEIRVEFDENPL
+740 TISKEIRVEYDENPL

>member
-1 MNVSSLKKYYRSLG
+1 
-15 KNNMANYAGVIVD
+15 MAKYAGVIVD

-41 IPAHLE
+41 VPAYLE
-47 NVIRPGV
+47 GILHPGM

-61 MGNRKIKGFVVSL
+61 NGNRRIKGFVVSL
-74 SDTCAYEESKVKEI
+74 SDTCSYEEYKVKELL
-88 SGVCE
+88 GVCE
-93 GAIPV
+93 GAISV

-104 LAAWMRDRYG
+104 LAAWMRERYG

-124 IPVKNK
+124 LPVKNK
-130 VKEQTKVL
+130 VKEKTKVL
-138 ISLTADTGTVE
+138 VSLNIDKTAVDE
-149 NYISANKRCKA
+149 YAEKNKRAKA
-160 RVRVLQ
+160 RIRVLQ
-166 TLATKGTL
+166 TLLEKGTL
-174 EKEKLLE
+174 EKDKLLE
-181 EAATTAATLKELQE
+181 EASTTGATLKELQE
-195 AGLISLQSETIYRL
+195 AGLLSLQSETIYRL

-216 KKNITLNTE
+216 KQEIILNQN
-225 QQTILDTFAD
+225 QQTILDNFRQD
-235 DLAEGHCCNYLLHG
+235 FAEGRCENYLLHG

-262 IAQVL
+262 LENVL
-267 EGKKQA
+267 NSGKQA

-286 VMRFYGRFGEKVS
+286 VMRFYGRFGDKVS

-314 ERAKKGEI
+314 ERAKRGEI

-335 FQNLGMII
+335 FSNLGMII

-356 TPKYHARE
+356 NPKYHARE

-369 CEMSGATMVLG
+369 CEMSHASLVLG
-380 SATPSVE
+380 SATPSIE
-387 SYFKTCNGEM
+387 SYFKASCGEY
-397 KLLKLSNRINDQKL
+397 KLLKLPNRINDLNL
-411 ADVQVVDLRK
+411 AAVQVVDLRQ
-421 ELKEGNRSVISRRL
+421 ELKEGNRSVISRALRK
-435 HVQMQNALE
+435 QMQEALD

-465 SCGKV
+465 SCGHV
-470 LKCPHCDVSLTLHR
+470 LKCPHCDVSLTLHKDGR
-484 DNKMRCHYC
+484 MRCHYC
-493 GYEQYSV
+493 GYEQTTV

-520 IEEVVKKE
+520 IEEVVRKE
-528 FPKARILRMD
+528 FPDAKILRMD

-544 KGNYE
+544 KGSYE
-549 AILESFAKK
+549 AILESFSKK

-572 HDFPSVTL
+572 HDFPAVTL

-609 GRAGRGNDPGNAV
+609 GRAGRGNLPGNAV

-631 AVQSAAAQNYESF
+631 AVQRAAAQDYEGF
-644 YELEIAYRDLMSY
+644 YDLEIAYRDLMSY

-668 QSEDQELLE
+668 QGADEDILE
-677 AQAEKIKTGILEMEI
+677 AESEKIKTMILEMDI

-705 SKLSD
+705 SKISD
-710 IYRRVIYLKHEDTKE
+710 IYRRVIYLKHEEAKE
-725 LYRVREMIDLAVKNE
+725 LYCVREMIDEAVKNE

>member
-1 MNVSSLKKYYRSLG
+1 
-15 KNNMANYAGVIVD
+15 MAKYAGVIVD

-41 IPAHLE
+41 VPAYLE
-47 NVIRPGV
+47 GILHPGM

-61 MGNRKIKGFVVSL
+61 NGNRRIKGFVVSL
-74 SDTCAYEESKVKEI
+74 SDTCSYEECKVKELL
-88 SGVCE
+88 GVCE
-93 GAIPV
+93 GAISV

-104 LAAWMRDRYG
+104 LAAWMRERYG

-124 IPVKNK
+124 LPVKNK

-138 ISLTADTGTVE
+138 VSLNIDKTAVDE
-149 NYISANKRCKA
+149 YAEKNKRAKA
-160 RVRVLQ
+160 RIRVLQ
-166 TLATKGTL
+166 TLLEKGTL
-174 EKEKLLE
+174 EKDKLLE
-181 EAATTAATLKELQE
+181 EASTTGATLKELQE
-195 AGLISLQSETIYRL
+195 AGLLSLQSETIYRL

-216 KKNITLNTE
+216 KQEIILNQN
-225 QQTILDTFAD
+225 QQTILDNFRQD
-235 DLAEGHCCNYLLHG
+235 FAEGRCENYLLHG

-262 IAQVL
+262 LENVL
-267 EGKKQA
+267 NSGKQA

-286 VMRFYGRFGEKVS
+286 VMRFYGRFGDKVS

-314 ERAKKGEI
+314 ERAKRGEI

-335 FQNLGMII
+335 FSNLGMII

-356 TPKYHARE
+356 NPKYHARE

-369 CEMSGATMVLG
+369 CEMSHASLVLG
-380 SATPSVE
+380 SATPSIE
-387 SYFKTCNGEM
+387 SYFKASCGEY
-397 KLLKLSNRINDQKL
+397 KLLKLPNRINDLNL
-411 ADVQVVDLRK
+411 AAVQVVDLRQ
-421 ELKEGNRSVISRRL
+421 ELKEGNRSVISRALRK
-435 HVQMQNALE
+435 QMQEALD

-465 SCGKV
+465 SCGHV
-470 LKCPHCDVSLTLHR
+470 LKCPHCDVSLTLHKDGR
-484 DNKMRCHYC
+484 MRCHYC
-493 GYEQYSV
+493 GYEQTTV

-520 IEEVVKKE
+520 IEEVVRKE
-528 FPKARILRMD
+528 FPDAKILRMD

-544 KGNYE
+544 KGSYE
-549 AILESFAKK
+549 AILESFSKK

-572 HDFPSVTL
+572 HDFPAVTL

-609 GRAGRGNDPGNAV
+609 GRAGRGNLPGNAV

-631 AVQSAAAQNYESF
+631 AVQRAAAQDYEGF
-644 YELEIAYRDLMSY
+644 YDLEIAYRDLMSY

-668 QSEDQELLE
+668 QGADEDILE
-677 AQAEKIKTGILEMEI
+677 AESEKIKTKILEMDI

-705 SKLSD
+705 SKISD
-710 IYRRVIYLKHEDTKE
+710 IYRRVIYLKHEDVKE
-725 LYRVREMIDLAVKNE
+725 LYCVREMIDEAVKNE
-740 TISKEIRVEFDENPL
+740 TISKEIRVEYDENPL

>member
-1 MNVSSLKKYYRSLG
+1 
-15 KNNMANYAGVIVD
+15 MANYAGVIVD

-41 IPAHLE
+41 IPVHLG
-47 NVIRPGV
+47 NVIHPGV

-61 MGNRKIKGFVVSL
+61 MGNRRIKGFLVSL
-74 SDTCAYEESKVKEI
+74 SDTCDYDACKVKEI
-88 SGVCE
+88 LGVCE

-104 LAAWMRDRYG
+104 LAAWMRERYG

-124 IPVKNK
+124 LPVKNK
-130 VKEQTKVL
+130 VNEQTKVAV
-138 ISLTADTGTVE
+138 SLLVDAAAIGAYVT
-149 NYISANKRCKA
+149 ANKRCKA
-160 RVRVLQ
+160 RIRVLQ
-166 TLATKGTL
+166 MLQAKGTL

-195 AGLISLQSETIYRL
+195 AGMISLQSETIYRL

-216 KKNITLNTE
+216 KKNIILNKE
-225 QQTILDTFAD
+225 QQTILDIFRKNFI
-235 DLAEGHCCNYLLHG
+235 EEKHYNYLIHG

-262 IAQVL
+262 LETVL
-267 EGKKQA
+267 NAGKQA

-286 VMRFYGRFGEKVS
+286 VMRFYGRFGDKVS

-322 SIMIGPRSAVFTP
+322 SVMIGPRSAVFTP
-335 FQNLGMII
+335 FSNLGMII

-356 TPKYHARE
+356 MPKYHARE

-369 CEMSGATMVLG
+369 CDMSGAALVLG

-387 SYFKTCNGEM
+387 SYFKASCGEYQ
-397 KLLKLSNRINDQKL
+397 LLKLPNRINDSKL
-411 ADVQVVDLRK
+411 ADVQVVDLRQ
-421 ELKEGNRSVISRRL
+421 ELKEGNRSVISRSL
-435 HVQMQNALE
+435 KAQMQNTLD

-470 LKCPHCDVSLTLHR
+470 LKCPHCDVSLTFHR
-484 DNKMRCHYC
+484 DGRMRCHYC
-493 GYEQYSV
+493 GYEQLSV

-512 GFRAGTQA
+512 GFRAGTQQ

-528 FPKARILRMD
+528 FPNARILRMD
-538 MDTTRK
+538 LDTTRK
-544 KGNYE
+544 KGSYE

-572 HDFPSVTL
+572 HDFPEVTL

-609 GRAGRGNDPGNAV
+609 GRAGRGNVHGNAV

-631 AVQSAAAQNYESF
+631 AVQSAAKQNYESF

-668 QSEDQELLE
+668 QSEDEAFLE
-677 AQAEKIKTGILEMEI
+677 AEAEKIKTGILEMEI

-725 LYRVREMIDLAVKNE
+725 LYKVREMIEEAVKNE
-740 TISKEIRVEFDENPL
+740 TIAKEIRVEFDENPL